1 MGVSRKTLKTTVGRI
16 GSDVLAYT
24 VGEDPALDL
33 ALVDADC
40 AGSAAHAVMLSRMPG
55 RILTA
60 AECKAVIRELA
71 AIMRRARA
79 GTFSITLADQDVH
92 LAVERTLTEKLGDT
106 GKKVHTFRSRNDQVA
121 VDLRLYIREQL
132 SGLLDEAADLAD
144 AFLLFARQHAMMP
157 MAGRTHLQPAMP
169 SSVGLWASAHA
180 ESLLDDLR
188 ELESVYE
195 LNDQCPL
202 GSAASYGVPAPID
215 RRLTAR
221 LLGFKRPVHNVLY
234 ANNVRG
240 KHEAR
245 VLAAC
250 GQVMLTLSRA
260 AEDLILFT
268 MPEFGYFRLPDAC
281 TTGSSIMPQKRNP
294 DVCELVRSRAARV
307 LSRASC
313 AAEIARA
320 LPSGYNRDLQ
330 DTKGELMDGLN
341 VTRGSLRAFLPLVA
355 GLKADPAALRKGFTP
370 DVFATDA
377 ALERVAAGAAFRDA
391 YHHVK
396 AHLDDLRD
404 RDPAAAVRRKTH
416 YGAPAGLDF
425 AWLAREISA
434 VRSSAEEKRRAAH
447 AALTRL
453 LGAAYPPA

>member
-1 MGVSRKTLKTTVGRI
+1 MARKTLKTTVGLI

-24 VGEDPALDL
+24 VGEDPVLDL

-55 RILTA
+55 RILSA
-60 AECKAVIRELA
+60 RECRAVIRELV
-71 AIMRRARA
+71 AIIRLARA
-79 GTFSITLADQDVH
+79 GRFPITLADQDVH

-106 GKKVHTFRSRNDQVA
+106 GKKVHTFRSRNDQVS
-121 VDLRLYIREQL
+121 VDLRLFIREEL
-132 SGLLDEAADLAD
+132 LGLMDEAAALAE
-144 AFLLFARQHAMMP
+144 AFLSFARRHARLP

-180 ESLLDDLR
+180 ESLLDDLG
-188 ELESVYE
+188 ELASVYE
-195 LNDQCPL
+195 LNNRCPL

-215 RRLTAR
+215 RALTAR
-221 LLGFKRPVHNVLY
+221 LLGFSRPVHNVLY

-268 MPEFGYFRLPDAC
+268 MPEFGYFRLPEDC

-313 AAEIARA
+313 TAEIARG

-330 DTKGELMDGLN
+330 DTKGELMDGLA

-355 GLKADPAALRKGFTP
+355 GLKADPAALRRGFTP
-370 DVFATDA
+370 DVYATDV
-377 ALERVAAGAAFRDA
+377 ALEKVAAGMPFRDA
-391 YHHVK
+391 YHYVK
-396 AHLDDLRD
+396 THLAELEG
-404 RDPAAAVRRKTH
+404 RDPVQAIRRKTH
-416 YGAPAGLDF
+416 EGAPAGLDF
-425 AWLAREISA
+425 AWLA
-434 VRSSAEEKRRAAH
+434 AELRRARTATRKRRRTAH
-447 AALTRL
+447 AALGRL
-453 LGAAYPPA
+453 LGTAYPIAG

>member
-1 MGVSRKTLKTTVGRI
+1 
-16 GSDVLAYT
+16 
-24 VGEDPALDL
+24 
-33 ALVDADC
+33 
-40 AGSAAHAVMLSRMPG
+40 MLSRMPG
-55 RILTA
+55 RILSA
-60 AECKAVIRELA
+60 RECRAVIRELV
-71 AIMRRARA
+71 AIIRLARA
-79 GTFSITLADQDVH
+79 GRFPITLADQDVH

-106 GKKVHTFRSRNDQVA
+106 GKKVHTFRSRNDQVS
-121 VDLRLYIREQL
+121 VDLRLFIREEL
-132 SGLLDEAADLAD
+132 LGLMDEAAALAE
-144 AFLLFARQHAMMP
+144 AFLSFARRHARLP

-180 ESLLDDLR
+180 ESLLDDLG
-188 ELESVYE
+188 ELASVYE
-195 LNDQCPL
+195 LNNRCPL

-215 RRLTAR
+215 RALTAR
-221 LLGFKRPVHNVLY
+221 LLGFSRPVHNVLY

-268 MPEFGYFRLPDAC
+268 MPEFGYFRLPEDC

-313 AAEIARA
+313 TAEIARG

-330 DTKGELMDGLN
+330 DTKGELMDGLA

-355 GLKADPAALRKGFTP
+355 GLKADPAALRRGFTP
-370 DVFATDA
+370 DVYATDV
-377 ALERVAAGAAFRDA
+377 ALEKVAAGMPFRDA
-391 YHHVK
+391 YHYVK
-396 AHLDDLRD
+396 THLAELEG
-404 RDPAAAVRRKTH
+404 RDPVQAIRRKTH
-416 YGAPAGLDF
+416 EGAPAGLDF
-425 AWLAREISA
+425 AWLA
-434 VRSSAEEKRRAAH
+434 AELRRARTATRKRRRTAH
-447 AALTRL
+447 AALGRL
-453 LGAAYPPA
+453 LGTAYPIPG

>member
-1 MGVSRKTLKTTVGRI
+1 MAKSGKMLKTTVGLV

-24 VGEDPALDL
+24 VGEDPVLDL

-40 AGSAAHAVMLSRMPG
+40 VGSAAHAVMLSRMPG
-55 RILTA
+55 RILSKG
-60 AECKAVIRELA
+60 ECQAVIRELA
-71 AIMRRARA
+71 AILQAARA
-79 GTFSITLADQDVH
+79 GKFVITLADQDVH

-106 GKKVHTFRSRNDQVA
+106 GKKVHTFRSRNDQVS
-121 VDLRLYIREQL
+121 VDLRLFIREQL
-132 SGLLDEAADLAD
+132 FGLMEEAADLAE
-144 AFLLFARQHAMMP
+144 AFLAFARRHALVP

-180 ESLLDDLR
+180 ESLLDDSR
-188 ELESVYE
+188 ELMAVYD

-215 RRLTAR
+215 RALTAR

-245 VLAAC
+245 VLSAC
-250 GQVMLTLSRA
+250 GQLMLTLARA

-307 LSRASC
+307 LSRAAC
-313 AAEIARA
+313 TAEIARG

-330 DTKGELMDGLN
+330 DTKGELMDGLA
-341 VTRGSLRAFLPLVA
+341 VTRGSLRAFLPLVR
-355 GLKADPAALRKGFTP
+355 GMTIVPEALRKGFTP

-377 ALERVAAGAAFRDA
+377 ALEQVAAGVPFRDA

-396 AHLDDLRD
+396 AHLDELAD
-404 RDPAAAVRRKTH
+404 RDPAEAVRRKTH
-416 YGAPAGLDF
+416 YGAPAGLDL
-425 AWLAREISA
+425 AWLGREW
-434 VRSSAEEKRRAAH
+434 RAARTVSRRRRKAVH
-447 AALTRL
+447 AALGRL
-453 LGAAYPPA
+453 MGVAYPCA

>member
-1 MGVSRKTLKTTVGRI
+1 MGESRKTLKTTVGRVD
-16 GSDVLAYT
+16 SDVLAYT
-24 VGEDPALDL
+24 VGADPALDL
-33 ALVDADC
+33 ALIDADC
-40 AGSAAHAVMLSRMPG
+40 AGSAAHASMLARMPSP
-55 RILTA
+55 ILTD
-60 AECKAVIRELA
+60 AECRAVIRELV
-71 AIMRRARA
+71 AIMRRARTGGFA
-79 GTFSITLADQDVH
+79 ITLADQDVH

-121 VDLRLYIREQL
+121 VDLRLFIREQL
-132 SGLLDEAADLAD
+132 FGLMDEAGDLAD
-144 AFLLFARQHAMMP
+144 AFLSFARRHAAVP

-188 ELESVYE
+188 ELASVFE

-215 RRLTAR
+215 RHLTAR

-245 VLAAC
+245 VLSAC
-250 GQVMLTLSRA
+250 GQVMLTLARA

-268 MPEFGYFRLPDAC
+268 MPEFGYFWLPEEC

-307 LSRASC
+307 LARASC
-313 AAEIARA
+313 AAEIVRG

-330 DTKGELMDGLN
+330 DTKGELMDGLA
-341 VTRGSLRAFLPLVA
+341 VTRGSLRAFLPLVR
-355 GLKADPAALRKGFTP
+355 GMKANPAALRKGFTP
-370 DVFATDA
+370 DVFATDV
-377 ALERVAAGAAFRDA
+377 ALEQVAAGVPFRDA
-391 YHHVK
+391 YNHVK
-396 AHLDDLRD
+396 THLEELSG
-404 RDPAAAVRRKTH
+404 RDPAKAVRLKTH

-425 AWLAREISA
+425 AWLSRELRAARS
-434 VRSSAEEKRRAAH
+434 VGQRRRRATH
-447 AALTRL
+447 AALARL
-453 LGAAYPPA
+453 LGTAYPVI

>member
-1 MGVSRKTLKTTVGRI
+1 MGMSRKTLKTTVGLI
-16 GSDVLAYT
+16 GSDVLDYT
-24 VGEDPALDL
+24 VGDDPTLDL
-33 ALVDADC
+33 ALIDADC

-55 RILTA
+55 HILSS
-60 AECKAVIRELA
+60 AECRSVIRELVA
-71 AIMRRARA
+71 VMRSARA

-121 VDLRLYIREQL
+121 VDLRLFIREEL
-132 SGLLDEAADLAD
+132 FGLMDEAAELAG
-144 AFLLFARQHAMMP
+144 AFLAFARRHAAIP

-188 ELESVYE
+188 ELASVLD

-250 GQVMLTLSRA
+250 GQVMLTLARA

-268 MPEFGYFRLPDAC
+268 MPEFGYFQLPEDC

-307 LSRASC
+307 WSRTVC
-313 AAEIARA
+313 AAEIARG

-330 DTKGELMDGLN
+330 DTKGELMDGLA
-341 VTRGSLRAFLPLVA
+341 VTRGSLRAFLPLVR
-355 GLKADPAALRKGFTP
+355 GMKADPAALRKGFTP
-370 DVFATDA
+370 DVFATDV
-377 ALERVAAGAAFRDA
+377 ALEQVSAGVPFRDA
-391 YHHVK
+391 YHYVK
-396 AHLDDLRD
+396 THLDELGH
-404 RDPAAAVRRKTH
+404 RDPAEALRRKTH

-425 AWLAREISA
+425 AWLARELSA
-434 VRSSAEEKRRAAH
+434 VRAAGKRRCRSAH
-447 AALTRL
+447 AALSRL
-453 LGAAYPPA
+453 LGTRYPVV

>member
-1 MGVSRKTLKTTVGRI
+1 MARKTLKTTVGLI

-24 VGEDPALDL
+24 VGEDPVLDL

-55 RILTA
+55 RILSA
-60 AECKAVIRELA
+60 RECRAVIRELV
-71 AIMRRARA
+71 AIIRLARA
-79 GTFSITLADQDVH
+79 GRFPITLADQDVH

-106 GKKVHTFRSRNDQVA
+106 GKKVHTFRSRNDQVS
-121 VDLRLYIREQL
+121 VDLRLFIREEL
-132 SGLLDEAADLAD
+132 LGLMDEAAALAE
-144 AFLLFARQHAMMP
+144 AFLSFARRHARLP

-180 ESLLDDLR
+180 ESLLDDLG
-188 ELESVYE
+188 ELASVYE
-195 LNDQCPL
+195 LNNRCPL

-215 RRLTAR
+215 RALTAR
-221 LLGFKRPVHNVLY
+221 LLGFSRPVHNVLY

-268 MPEFGYFRLPDAC
+268 MPEFGYFRLPEDC

-313 AAEIARA
+313 TAEIARG

-330 DTKGELMDGLN
+330 DTKGELMDGLA

-355 GLKADPAALRKGFTP
+355 GLKADPAALRRGFTP
-370 DVFATDA
+370 DVYATDV
-377 ALERVAAGAAFRDA
+377 ALEKVAAGMPFRDA
-391 YHHVK
+391 YHYVK
-396 AHLDDLRD
+396 THLAELEG
-404 RDPAAAVRRKTH
+404 RDPVQAIRRKTH
-416 YGAPAGLDF
+416 EGAPAGLDF
-425 AWLAREISA
+425 AWLA
-434 VRSSAEEKRRAAH
+434 AELRRARTATRKRRRTAH
-447 AALTRL
+447 AALGRL
-453 LGAAYPPA
+453 LGTAYPIPG

>member
-1 MGVSRKTLKTTVGRI
+1 MARKSLKTTVGLI

-24 VGEDPALDL
+24 VGEDPVLDL

-40 AGSAAHAVMLSRMPG
+40 AGSAAHATMLSRMPG
-55 RILTA
+55 RLLSA
-60 AECKAVIRELA
+60 RECRDVIRELV
-71 AIMRRARA
+71 AIMRLSRA
-79 GTFSITLADQDVH
+79 GRFVITLADQDVH

-106 GKKVHTFRSRNDQVA
+106 GKKVHTFRSRNDQVS
-121 VDLRLYIREQL
+121 VDLRLFIREQL
-132 SGLLDEAADLAD
+132 LDLMDEAATLAE
-144 AFLLFARQHAMMP
+144 AFLAFARRHAKLP

-180 ESLLDDLR
+180 ESLLDDLA
-188 ELESVYE
+188 ELASVFD
-195 LNDQCPL
+195 LNDRCPL

-215 RRLTAR
+215 RPLTAR
-221 LLGFKRPVHNVLY
+221 LLGFARPVHNVLY

-250 GQVMLTLSRA
+250 GQVMLSLARA

-268 MPEFGYFRLPDAC
+268 MPEFGYFRLPDEC

-313 AAEIARA
+313 TAEIARG

-330 DTKGELMDGLN
+330 DTKGELMDGLA
-341 VTRGSLRAFLPLVA
+341 VTRGSLRAFLPLVI
-355 GLKADPAALRKGFTP
+355 GMTADPAALRRGFTP
-370 DVFATDA
+370 DVFATDV
-377 ALERVAAGAAFRDA
+377 ALEKVAEGMPFRDA
-391 YHHVK
+391 YHYVK
-396 AHLDDLRD
+396 THLDELKGRN
-404 RDPAAAVRRKTH
+404 PEQAIRRKTH
-416 YGAPAGLDF
+416 EGAPAGLDF
-425 AWLAREISA
+425 TWMAGELRRARA
-434 VRSSAEEKRRAAH
+434 DVRKRRAKAH
-447 AALTRL
+447 LALSRL
-453 LGAAYPPA
+453 LGTPYPVV

>member
-1 MGVSRKTLKTTVGRI
+1 MGVSRKTLKTTVGSV
-16 GSDVLAYT
+16 GSEVLAYT
-24 VGEDPALDL
+24 VGEDPTLDL
-33 ALVDADC
+33 ALIDADC
-40 AGSAAHAVMLSRMPG
+40 AGSAAHATMLARMPG
-55 RILTA
+55 CILTA
-60 AECKAVIRELA
+60 AECRAVIRELV

-79 GTFSITLADQDVH
+79 GAFAITLADQDVH

-121 VDLRLYIREQL
+121 VDLRLFIREQVF
-132 SGLLDEAADLAD
+132 GLTAEAAVLAE
-144 AFLLFARQHAMMP
+144 AFLAFARRHAAVP

-180 ESLLDDLR
+180 ESLLDDMR
-188 ELESVYE
+188 ELASVLD

-221 LLGFKRPVHNVLY
+221 LLGFTRPVHNVLY

-268 MPEFGYFRLPDAC
+268 MPEFGYFRLPVDC

-307 LSRASC
+307 LARAAC
-313 AAEIARA
+313 AAEIGRG

-330 DTKGELMDGLN
+330 DTKGELMDGLA
-341 VTRGSLRAFLPLVA
+341 VTRGSLRAFLPLVC
-355 GLKADPAALRKGFTP
+355 GLEADPAALRKGFTP
-370 DVFATDA
+370 DVFATDV
-377 ALERVAAGAAFRDA
+377 ALEQVAAGVPFRDA

-396 AHLDDLRD
+396 THLAELAN
-404 RDPAAAVRRKTH
+404 RDPVKALRLKTH

-425 AWLAREISA
+425 AWLAKELRTARAAGE
-434 VRSSAEEKRRAAH
+434 RRRRAVH
-447 AALTRL
+447 AALSRL
-453 LGAAYPPA
+453 LGVPYPVV